1 MLLKWW
7 DWWALWPYSL
17 AVIALIVAVI
27 DAAWLYIGKPRGV
40 DRLSAI
46 TVLVLTLGFALLMG
60 LNLWYALTCSPN
72 CL

>member
-1 MLLKWW
+1 M
-7 DWWALWPYSL
+7 WPYSL